1 MIKEAPASV
10 RHAAVERTMPP
21 ADGRFILGRRASL
34 LVSAG
39 VVSHTLWTSAAPALT
54 YGLYAEEWHLTHTVI
69 AAIFAIYPIAVV
81 VMLLGFGGISD
92 QIGRRTT
99 MLAGLW
105 ASLAGA
111 LLFAIAPD
119 VWWIFA
125 GRALMGISVG
135 LAASP
140 STAAIL
146 EFTSPE
152 RAKSAALVT
161 MGAQAIGFAAALLL
175 GGALTE
181 YGPWPTRLCFWV
193 LALFLIV
200 LLIGT
205 WLLPRHTAGGAG
217 GDWRSRMPSV
227 PKDVRRA
234 FAVSSTAMVAAYTF
248 GVLVLSLGGQ
258 VEHDLIGSPN
268 AFLNS
273 AVLSLFPIVMGAIGI
288 IARTLS
294 PRVALIVGA
303 LVSGLAMVLL
313 ILAVNFRDLGIYL
326 LATAAAGGAYSLLF
340 VGGLQVISAAACER
354 NRGGILSALYLLG
367 YLSMGVLALVL
378 GAVATTRGLSFA
390 VDLGA
395 AAIILMNFATLVLAT
410 TSPSTTSP
418 STAPPSCT

>member
-1 MIKEAPASV
+1 MIKVSSASV
-10 RHAAVERTMPP
+10 RHTVAAWTEPP
-21 ADGRFILGRRASL
+21 AGGRFALGRRASL
-34 LVSAG
+34 FVSAG
-39 VVSHTLWTSAAPALT
+39 VVGHTLWTSAAPALT
-54 YGLYAEEWHLTHTVI
+54 YGLYAEEWHLTHTAI

-105 ASLAGA
+105 ASFAGT
-111 LLFAIAPD
+111 LLFAVAPN
-119 VWWIFA
+119 VWWVFA
-125 GRALMGISVG
+125 GRALMGVGVG

-152 RAKSAALVT
+152 RAKSAASVT
-161 MGAQAIGFAAALLL
+161 MGAQAIGFATALLL
-175 GGALTE
+175 GGALTQ

-193 LALFLIV
+193 LAVFLIV

-205 WLLPRHTAGGAG
+205 WLLPRHTPGGRR

-227 PKDVRRA
+227 PKHVRRA
-234 FAVSSTAMVAAYTF
+234 FAMTSTAMVAAYAF

-268 AFLNS
+268 ALLNS

-288 IARTLS
+288 VARPLS
-294 PRVALIVGA
+294 PRRALIVGA
-303 LVSGLAMVLL
+303 LISGAGMVLL
-313 ILAVNFRDLGIYL
+313 ILAVSLRDLVIYL

-340 VGGLQVISAAACER
+340 VGGLQVISVAAPER
-354 NRGGILSALYLLG
+354 HRGGILAALYLLS
-367 YLSMGVLALVL
+367 YLSMGALALAL
-378 GAVATTRGLSFA
+378 GALATARGLSLA

-395 AAIILMNFATLVLAT
+395 AAIILMNVATLVFAT
-410 TSPSTTSP
+410 TKPTITPSAASPAST
-418 STAPPSCT
+418 